1 MNRFLNPPPVT
12 MRPALRR
19 SARAFSNSVQRPY
32 AVVNTIT
39 EPEGPKV
46 TTQLPGPQ
54 TQTIM
59 KNLNKVFDTRSLKM
73 IMDYKRSSG
82 N

>member
-1 MNRFLNPPPVT
+1 
-12 MRPALRR
+12 MRPIALRR
-19 SARAFSNSVQRPY
+19 SARAFSSSVRRPY
-32 AVVNTIT
+32 AVVDTIT
-39 EPEGPKV
+39 EPKGPEV
-46 TTQLPGPQ
+46 TTRLPGPQ

-59 KNLNKVFDTRSLKM
+59 KNLNKVFDTRSMKM